1 MKNSSRRGAFSVLI
15 LAAGLFCLAD
25 AAAQNAHVK
34 KGGSIVVPPKQFK
47 AAAPSADSSSGKVI
61 FEKDSC
67 LTCHSITGK
76 GGCLA
81 PPLDGIGAYRSRE
94 FIVSRIAQGPDA
106 ARKFQETYG
115 AELMP
120 HLRVKAADAAKIAAY
135 LLTLPEPK
143 EGVRISTH
151 PVGKPAATTKPAAKT
166 DKVNL
171 AKASVDKGKLLFN
184 VKGCTSC
191 HSINNIGGHFAPA
204 LDDVAKTR
212 SAQYVTER
220 INRAEFLTQTDEY
233 SGRGSMMPPLNL
245 NPEEIKSITAFLMS
259 LPGKSK

>member
-1 MKNSSRRGAFSVLI
+1 
-15 LAAGLFCLAD
+15 
-25 AAAQNAHVK
+25 
-34 KGGSIVVPPKQFK
+34 
-47 AAAPSADSSSGKVI
+47 
-61 FEKDSC
+61 
-67 LTCHSITGK
+67 
-76 GGCLA
+76 
-81 PPLDGIGAYRSRE
+81 
-94 FIVSRIAQGPDA
+94 
-106 ARKFQETYG
+106 
-115 AELMP
+115 MP

-151 PVGKPAATTKPAAKT
+151 PVGKPAAATKPAAKT